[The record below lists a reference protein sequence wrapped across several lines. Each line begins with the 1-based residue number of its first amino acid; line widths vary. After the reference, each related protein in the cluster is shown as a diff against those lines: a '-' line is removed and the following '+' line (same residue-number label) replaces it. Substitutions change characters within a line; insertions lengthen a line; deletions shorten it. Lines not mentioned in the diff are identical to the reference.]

1 MKVLVSDSS
10 ILIEFAKRD
19 LLDKMFDL
27 EFEFA
32 VPDLLFHEEL
42 IDLGSY
48 SRQDLLDYG
57 LRVEALDAEGVQTAN
72 AYQPERP
79 ALSLVDSFALALA
92 DLQEWQLLTEDR
104 TMRSVAESRG
114 ITCLDALWVFDS
126 MLDAGILS
134 PSQALVAFEAMRDD
148 PRCPVPEPELIARI
162 QSSDLS

>member
-32 VPDLLFHEEL
+32 VPDLLYHEEL
-42 IDLGSY
+42 IDLSPY

-57 LRVEALDAEGVQTAN
+57 LRVESLDAEGVRTAN
-72 AYQPERP
+72 AYQVERP

-92 DLQEWQLLTEDR
+92 DIQEWRLLTEDR
-104 TMRSVAESRG
+104 TMRRVAESRG

-134 PSQALVAFEAMRDD
+134 ASQALVAFEAMRCQGRGNDGP
-148 PRCPVPEPELIARI
+148 PRCRCAA
-162 QSSDLS
+162 

>member
-32 VPDLLFHEEL
+32 VPDILFHEEL

-57 LRVEALDAEGVQTAN
+57 LRVEALDAAGLQTAN
-72 AYQPERP
+72 TYQLERP

-92 DLQEWQLLTEDR
+92 DIQQWRLLTEDR
-104 TMRSVAESRG
+104 TMRSVAQSRG

-134 PSQALVAFEAMRDD
+134 PPQALGVLEAMRDD
-148 PRCPVPEPELIARI
+148 PRCPVAEPELIARI
-162 QSSDLS
+162 RRLNA